1 MPKKRKKSPKSL
13 NLFGIEL
20 NYSDYVKRF
29 LPENK
34 MYCEKVWGN
43 YGFDWNYKATV
54 EQKSKYWDCRKI
66 YPTTD
71 AAFKKKFFQNRKLE
85 ILEGIWG
92 LTFHTQMQ
100 GMLGSVTIGIVKNG
114 LVYDGY
120 IINYDLEAKA
130 TTGSL
135 FKDIFNHPGKSSY
148 KILNGTK
155 FGIFI
160 PQKNNKKVFKLKG
173 IETVIDPNEQ
183 LPANYL
189 AEYNVT
195 LDDSNISL
203 TYEWELLKAVEKKTG
218 QLRDYQK
225 EWPLRTIYPKRQGSR
240 KKKNVEKEKKEKKV
254 SSVGTGFFVSDKGH
268 IVTNAHVVKDSSN
281 IKFMYKDEEIEA
293 KLIASDNQLDLALL
307 KAKIKNKYH
316 IKFSNKSPQ
325 KAQNILVAGYPF
337 GKALSDDLK
346 ITGGIINSLKGI
358 RNNTSMLQVDAT
370 MLPGNSGGPIVD
382 KASGSLVA
390 VSVQSLSKEFTK
402 QHFGVASENTNY
414 GIKSSQVR
422 DFLEANNLKVSM
434 NKSKFKLSELENST
448 VFIVI
453 R

>member
-1 MPKKRKKSPKSL
+1 MSKKKKKSPKSL

-20 NYSDYVKRF
+20 DYSDYVKRF

-34 MYCEKVWGN
+34 MYCEKI
-43 YGFDWNYKATV
+43 YGKYGVDWKYKATA

-71 AAFKKKFFQNRKLE
+71 TAFKKKFFQNRKLE
-85 ILEGIWG
+85 PLEGIWSNQV
-92 LTFHTQMQ
+92 FHKYI
-100 GMLGSVTIGIVKNG
+100 GELGYITIGIVKNG
-114 LVYDGY
+114 PVYDGY
-120 IINYDLEAKA
+120 YIDYDLEIKT
-130 TTGSL
+130 TTGSV
-135 FKDIFNHPGKSSY
+135 FKDIFNHPGKINY

-155 FGIFI
+155 FGIYI

-173 IETVIDPNEQ
+173 LDTIMDANEA

-189 AEYNVT
+189 TEYNHT
-195 LDDSNISL
+195 LDSYNLCL
-203 TYEWELLKAVEKKTG
+203 TIEWEVAKIMEEKTG
-218 QLRDYQK
+218 QPRVWNK
-225 EWPLRTIYPKRQGSR
+225 EWPLRKMSPKKHTDR
-240 KKKNVEKEKKEKKV
+240 KKKNVDKEKKV